1 MCMKCQ
7 IKNALKGAL
16 ANVAGL
22 KITEEVIGKATESQL
37 KELLA
42 ADEAEKAIKKQ
53 LQAEY
58 KAEIAPIREKY
69 LKRTEELLKPVF
81 ERHDKA
87 CTEIQNTLGIK
98 EDDYVSIDL
107 GTGEVTKEVF
117 KEKETSDLH

>member
-98 EDDYVSIDL
+98 EDDHVSIDL

>member
-1 MCMKCQ
+1 MCMKCE
-7 IKNALKGAL
+7 IKNVLKGAL

-87 CTEIQNTLGIK
+87 CTEIQNALGIK
-98 EDDYVSIDL
+98 EDDHVSIDL

>member
-1 MCMKCQ
+1 MCMKCE
-7 IKNALKGAL
+7 IKNAIKGAL

-22 KITEEVIGKATESQL
+22 KITEEVIGKATEAQL
-37 KELLA
+37 KELQTA
-42 ADEAEKAIKKQ
+42 GEAEKAIKKQ

-87 CTEIQNTLGIK
+87 CTEIQNALGIK
-98 EDDYVSIDL
+98 EDDHVSIDI
-107 GTGEVTKEVF
+107 GTGEVTKEVI